1 MKKQRAYRGKQTWWW
16 NLYGCFR
23 LSASFKSVIDLGGTP
38 DNGLYGEALPE
49 RGFRLRAYKRVGI
62 SLIEV
67 YQRGGKS
74 DISVCK
80 RPNGARGSYILWL
93 RKNLENVL
101 VSWFIHILKTVI
113 YSSCKG
119 CNFLNVV
126 SERGTI
132 CPIQIYKRETFSVQ
146 K

>member
-1 MKKQRAYRGKQTWWW
+1 MHTEESKHDDETFMVVSDEVPAYSRWLT
-16 NLYGCFR
+16 
-23 LSASFKSVIDLGGTP
+23 SGGTP

-49 RGFRLRAYKRVGI
+49 RGFRLRVYKRVGI